1 MFKKSRSFLHIFL
14 CCFFS
19 AGVLFSN
26 AGTSLVSAEAA
37 NEEDYEV
44 PSTEENPHTAYYDQ
58 AADTNSIEGWPVGP
72 NIEGQAAVLMDVNTG
87 AVLYS
92 KNADTELYPASITKI
107 MTTLLACENLN
118 RKEKLVVSQAA
129 AYGIE
134 AGSSSIYADTD
145 EEFIIDQALMAV
157 MLESANEM
165 SLAVAERVSGSVK
178 KFVELMNQ
186 RARSI
191 GCTHTHFN
199 NPNGLTDENHYTS
212 ASDMAKIARTAWTN
226 PMFVR
231 YCTRDIY
238 EIPPTNKQPE
248 TRYLLNH
255 HKMMKGRDY
264 AYDGV
269 LGGKTGYTVAAGNTL
284 VTYAKRNHLTL
295 VAVVLN
301 SIGGAYSDTAALLD
315 YGFNNFELVAVN
327 TSSDISTPG
336 SIPGQEYILENSGSI
351 TPLEYRSKT
360 YVTLPAGTDP
370 GTLTTQR
377 THLFNAVGPSRIR
390 VSYYLG
396 DTCVGYGMQYEK
408 EVLSNLL
415 LDSAL

>member
-1 MFKKSRSFLHIFL
+1 MFKKNHRFLRIFL
-14 CCFFS
+14 CCFLS
-19 AGVLFSN
+19 AGILFSRT
-26 AGTSLVSAEAA
+26 GTCILAEEAA
-37 NEEDYEV
+37 N
-44 PSTEENPHTAYYDQ
+44 EENPHTAYYDQ
-58 AADTNSIEGWPVGP
+58 AADTNSIKGWPAGP
-72 NIEGQAAVLMDVNTG
+72 NIEGQAAILMEVNTG
-87 AVLYS
+87 AILYS

-118 RKEKLVVSQAA
+118 RKEKLIVSQAA

-165 SLAVAERVSGSVK
+165 SLAVAERVCGSVK
-178 KFVELMNQ
+178 KFVEMMNQ
-186 RARSI
+186 RAREL

-199 NPNGLTDENHYTS
+199 NPNGLTDETHYTS
-212 ASDMAKIARTAWTN
+212 ASDMAKIAAKAWSN

-231 YCTRDIY
+231 YCTRDLY
-238 EIPPTNKQPE
+238 EIPPTNKQSE

-264 AYDGV
+264 AYNGV

-284 VTYAKRNHLTL
+284 VTYAKRNHMTL

-301 SIGGAYSDTAALLD
+301 SIGGAYADTASLLD
-315 YGFNNFELVAVN
+315 YGFDNFQLAAVN
-327 TSSDISTPG
+327 TASNIRTPAP
-336 SIPGQEYILENSGSI
+336 IPGQEYILKNSGAV

-360 YVTLPAGTDP
+360 YVTVPAGTDTN
-370 GTLTTQR
+370 TLTSKS
-377 THLFNAVGPSRIR
+377 THLFNAAGPSRLR
-390 VSYYLG
+390 VNYYLG
-396 DTCVGYGMQYEK
+396 ETYVGYGMQYEK
-408 EVLSNLL
+408 KVLSDLL
-415 LDSAL
+415 SVSFL